1 MTSLTI
7 DDLKKQCRWILWRLE
22 KVNGKDSK
30 VPYRPSGLKASDTNP
45 AHWHTF
51 AELEPVAHQFSG
63 IGLVLGTVDSVT
75 VWGIDLD
82 KCCDR
87 ATGKFSPESREVV
100 IALDSYTE
108 YSPSGTGVHLW
119 CIGDGELPGPGLQK
133 PYPGAK
139 QIEVKGAGYY
149 QTFTGWHI
157 KKTPATVEERKDRVT
172 ALYNRVVEM
181 AGRMRKVTGLSVE
194 IPIAEEEKFKAL
206 MAGDT
211 SAYDGDHSR
220 ADMALCIMLAHR
232 YGCNAFKIDEQ
243 FRESGLYREKWE
255 RQDYRET
262 TITKA
267 ILAVARDES
276 VFLDDE
282 DTFDDDSEADFLIS
296 NPEEGKDGYFPF
308 GEVNCVAGPSG
319 TGKTSLIL
327 PALEH
332 IRRGESVWGF
342 HTVRQ
347 REYRIILS
355 DRSKKA
361 TIRTAKALHLTD
373 DAKQRIIRLGRDAQK
388 TSPAL
393 ILDKA
398 IRQNPGV
405 SVFFIEG
412 LDLWMPNMG
421 KMEIV
426 GPIIDDLQRV
436 AYRANVCVLASVGSP
451 KQKGKDRY
459 FGRDSMFGSSALPRK
474 VETII
479 IMALTDETDQN
490 SVRHCLLLPRT
501 AKAVDMYFHWTDQG
515 FTQTEKPP
523 DKTKEDN
530 SAMGRT
536 TVVVRSEFKR
546 DEPIVYRRC
555 LGASS
560 TFYRWRDW
568 AEEHKVIFKSGGEY
582 YLRPTGVT
590 WSEVDEQK
598 QGVP

>member
-1 MTSLTI
+1 MALTI
-7 DDLKKQCRWILWRLE
+7 EDLKRQRRWILWRLE
-22 KVNGKDSK
+22 TVNKETK
-30 VPYRPSGLKASDTNP
+30 VPYRPNGYKASDTNP

-51 AELEPVAHQFSG
+51 AELKPVAHTFSG
-63 IGLVLGTVDSVT
+63 IGLVLGTVEGVT

-87 ATGKFSPESREVV
+87 ATGKFSPESRDVV

-108 YSPSGTGVHLW
+108 YSPSGTGVHVW
-119 CIGDGELPGPGLQK
+119 CIGEGELPGPGLQK

-149 QTFTGWHI
+149 HTFTGWHI
-157 KKTPATVEERKDRVT
+157 KKTPVTLEDRKDRVN

-181 AGRMRKVTGLSVE
+181 AGSGKKRGLSVE
-194 IPIAEEEKFKAL
+194 IPIAEADKFKAL
-206 MAGDT
+206 MSGDM
-211 SAYDGDHSR
+211 SGYDDDHSR
-220 ADMALCIMLAHR
+220 ADLGLCILLAQRH
-232 YGCNAFKIDEQ
+232 GCNAFKIDER
-243 FRESGLYREKWE
+243 FRESGLYRDKWE

-262 TITKA
+262 TVTKA
-267 ILAVARDES
+267 ILAVARDEAIFEDS
-276 VFLDDE
+276 DEAFDE
-282 DTFDDDSEADFLIS
+282 DGETDFLIA
-296 NPEEGKDGYFPF
+296 NPEPGKDGFFPF

-342 HTVRQ
+342 NITKPRD
-347 REYRIILS
+347 YRILLS
-355 DRSKKA
+355 DRSKKG
-361 TIRTAKALHLTD
+361 TMRTAKSLHLSD
-373 DAKQRIIRLGRDAQK
+373 DAKQRIIRLSRDAQK
-388 TSPAL
+388 SSPAL

-405 SVFFIEG
+405 GVFFIEG

-421 KMEIV
+421 KMEVV

-436 AYRANVCVLASVGSP
+436 AYRANICVLASVGSP

-501 AKAVDMYFHWTDQG
+501 AKSVDMYFHWTEAG
-515 FTQTEKPP
+515 FTQTTKPQ
-523 DKTKEDN
+523 TNEKEDTT
-530 SAMGRT
+530 AMGRT
-536 TVVVRSEFKR
+536 TQAVRREFKA
-546 DEPIVYRRC
+546 DEPIAYKKC
-555 LGASS
+555 LGPNA

-568 AEEHKVIFKSGGEY
+568 AVENGIIFENRGEF
-582 YLRPTGVT
+582 YLSPTALQWG
-590 WSEVDEQK
+590 QK
-598 QGVP
+598 QAVS

>member
-1 MTSLTI
+1 MTI
-7 DDLKKQCRWILWRLE
+7 EELKKQRRWILWRLE
-22 KVNGKDSK
+22 KVNGKETK
-30 VPYRPSGLKASDTNP
+30 RPYQLNGYPASDTNP
-45 AHWHTF
+45 AHWRTF

-63 IGLVLGTVDSVT
+63 IGLVLGTVDGVT

-87 ATGKFSPESREVV
+87 ATGKFSSESREVV
-100 IALDSYTE
+100 ISLDSYTE
-108 YSPSGTGVHLW
+108 YSPSGTGVHVW

-149 QTFTGWHI
+149 HTFTGWHI
-157 KKTPATVEERKDRVT
+157 KKTPATLEERTDRVV
-172 ALYNRVVEM
+172 ALYNRVAAM
-181 AGRMRKVTGLSVE
+181 AGMKKPGMSVE
-194 IPIAEEEKFKAL
+194 IPIADEEKFKSL
-206 MAGDT
+206 MAGDV

-220 ADMALCIMLAHR
+220 ADMALCVMLAQRHS
-232 YGCNAFKIDEQ
+232 CNAFKIDEQ

-267 ILAVARDES
+267 VLAVARDES
-276 VFLDDE
+276 VFVDDE
-282 DTFDDDSEADFLIS
+282 ETFDDDSETDFLIA
-296 NPEEGKDGYFPF
+296 NPESGKDGYFPF

-319 TGKTSLIL
+319 TGKTSLML

-332 IRRGESVWGF
+332 IRRGEAVWDLPASKP
-342 HTVRQ
+342 

-361 TIRTAKALHLTD
+361 TMRTAKSLHLTD

-388 TSPAL
+388 TSPAI

-405 SVFFIEG
+405 GVFFIEG
-412 LDLWMPNMG
+412 LDLWIPNMG
-421 KMEIV
+421 KMEVV

-436 AYRANVCVLASVGSP
+436 AYRANVCVIASVGSP

-501 AKAVDMYFHWTDQG
+501 AKSVDMYFHWTDSG
-515 FTQTEKPP
+515 FTQTTKPP
-523 DKTKEDN
+523 DKQTDDN
-530 SAMGRT
+530 SAIGRT
-536 TVVVRSEFKR
+536 NAAVIREFKPG
-546 DEPIVYRRC
+546 EEIVHRKC
-555 LGASS
+555 LGPST

-568 AEEHKVIFKSGGEY
+568 AMENGVIFQNKGEY
-582 YLRPTGVT
+582 YLSPAGAT
-590 WSEVDEQK
+590 WGEQK
-598 QGVP
+598 EGVA